1 MSVSKVNLNEP
12 STEEKIVEAARK
24 LFMEKGFAATRTRD
38 IAANAGINLALLN
51 YYFRSK
57 EKLFEKIMQEK
68 LVKYFGQ
75 MLPVIN
81 DESTT
86 LEKKVVAVAENYI
99 DLLKENYDL
108 PIFIL
113 NELKTSPEKFVNTIP
128 IAMIFEQS
136 NMARQ
141 FREKNSEI
149 ETAQFFFNLLGL
161 CVFPFIMR
169 PAFQIMTKKDKKE
182 FDKLMDD
189 RKKLIPLWV
198 KSMVK
203 IKQH

>member
-136 NMARQ
+136 IMARQ